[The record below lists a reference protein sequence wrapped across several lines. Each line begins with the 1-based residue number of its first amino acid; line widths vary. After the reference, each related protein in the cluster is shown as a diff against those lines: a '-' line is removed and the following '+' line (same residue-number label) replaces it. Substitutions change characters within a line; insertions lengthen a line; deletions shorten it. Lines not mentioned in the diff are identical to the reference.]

1 MKSFMNKNGMVGL
14 PKYFENNKV
23 MIPMFFGILFTL
35 SFSYAIQPH
44 TPDNSKLMIHHES
57 PATSIVDDSEELMGT
72 AKIDEPALAIIH
84 E

>member
-1 MKSFMNKNGMVGL
+1 MKSFMKKNGMVEL

-44 TPDNSKLMIHHES
+44 TQDNSKLMIHHET

>member
-14 PKYFENNKV
+14 PNYFENNKV

-44 TPDNSKLMIHHES
+44 TQDNSKLMIHHET
-57 PATSIVDDSEELMGT
+57 PATQIVDDSEELMST
-72 AKIDEPALAIIH
+72 AKIDEPAVAIIQ

>member
-1 MKSFMNKNGMVGL
+1 MKKNGMVEC

-44 TPDNSKLMIHHES
+44 TQDNSKFMIHHET
-57 PATSIVDDSEELMGT
+57 PATSIVDDSEELIST
-72 AKIDEPALAIIH
+72 AKIEQPALAIIH

>member
-1 MKSFMNKNGMVGL
+1 MKSFMKKNGMVEL

-23 MIPMFFGILFTL
+23 MIPMFFGILFMI

-44 TPDNSKLMIHHES
+44 TQDNSKLMIHHES